1 MIHCFRDRA
10 LWESTM
16 RNSLAKWGMP
26 ALCLALLLAVAGLA
40 WLMITQMVS
49 KDVQLVIDGKVSAC
63 ETTSYTVEELLEE
76 QKIQL
81 VKEDSI
87 TPKVDQTLTDGAKV
101 EITKAVPFTVRADGE
116 SKDLKALPRTVAD
129 ALDDHHISVGEADK
143 VVPALSEP
151 LTAGTEIVINRITT
165 QTQEV
170 MEPVDFKTKTKG
182 DNDLPA
188 GTTEVVKKGKK
199 GQDKVTYQITYS
211 DGQEIDRQELE
222 RERLKK
228 PVAKVIAKS
237 TRGMIHG
244 AEYVK
249 KITVKAYSYTGGGRT
264 ASGTR
269 ARVGEIAVD
278 PRVIPLGTNVYVEG
292 YGFARAEDTGGN
304 IKGNTIDVYKNSE
317 SACLNWGVRHVT
329 VYILSK

>member
-1 MIHCFRDRA
+1 
-10 LWESTM
+10 M
-16 RNSLAKWGMP
+16 RNSLAKWRML
-26 ALCLALLLAVAGLA
+26 ALCLMLLLLVVGLA
-40 WLMITQMVS
+40 WLIITQMVS
-49 KDVQLVIDGKVSAC
+49 KNVRLVIDGKVSAC

-76 QKIQL
+76 QNIEL

-87 TPKVDQTLTDGAKV
+87 TPKVDQTLTDGTKV
-101 EITKAVPFTVRADGE
+101 EITRAVPFTVQADGE
-116 SKDLKALPRTVAD
+116 SKSLKALPQTVAG
-129 ALDDHHISVGEADK
+129 ALDQYHISVGEKDK
-143 VVPALSEP
+143 VVPALSEQ

-170 MEPVDFKTKTKG
+170 MEPVDYKTKTED

-188 GTTEVVKKGKK
+188 GTTKVVKKGKK
-199 GQDKVTYQITYS
+199 GQDKVTYEVTYS

-222 RERLKK
+222 RERVKK
-228 PVAKVIAKS
+228 PVAKVVAKS

-249 KITVKAYSYTGGGRT
+249 KFTVKAYSYTGGGRT

-278 PRVIPLGTNVYVEG
+278 PRVIPLGTSVYVEG
-292 YGFARAEDTGGN
+292 YGFAKAEDTGGN

-317 SACLNWGVRHVT
+317 GACLNWGVRHVT
-329 VYILSK
+329 IYILSK